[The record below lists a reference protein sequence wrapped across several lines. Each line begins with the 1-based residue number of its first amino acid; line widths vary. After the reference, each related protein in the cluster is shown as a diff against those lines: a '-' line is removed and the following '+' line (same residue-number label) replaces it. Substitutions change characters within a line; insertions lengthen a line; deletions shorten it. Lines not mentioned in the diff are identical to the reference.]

1 MHKRPDLNKDMSEET
16 FLSYYYLKEEL
27 VNFCKENNLPASGG
41 KIELTDRIGYFL
53 KYGKVIPHI
62 ARKRDYPNY
71 DNINEH
77 TLIEPNIRFSEK
89 HRQFLKKNR

>member
-41 KIELTDRIGYFL
+41 KIELTVKNQTRQI
-53 KYGKVIPHI
+53 
-62 ARKRDYPNY
+62 RDT
-71 DNINEH
+71 D
-77 TLIEPNIRFSEK
+77 
-89 HRQFLKKNR
+89 